1 MKLFGRKLPR
11 RDKKGQ
17 NRKFRDELNDI
28 LVAFPQ
34 REKRE
39 REVSMRFLRVPK
51 ISGTRIFVTEHKWKS
66 LNYIKTAREKKM
78 FQLL

>member
-1 MKLFGRKLPR
+1 VFEGSKIIKKVVKLFGRKLPR

-34 REKRE
+34 KEKRE
-39 REVSMRFLRVPK
+39 RGFDA
-51 ISGTRIFVTEHKWKS
+51 IF
-66 LNYIKTAREKKM
+66 ARAQN
-78 FQLL
+78 FRHTNICN